1 MTKIKYINKVVKIPL
16 LKHEKPYNY
25 QQHFPDFPRLYLEI
39 IENKDKIKQELVNK
53 EYTPRN
59 LYKHTS
65 KNINEN
71 YKNEF
76 KLQDL
81 NEEKDELDEVKNELG
96 EVKDDEVKNDLGE
109 VKDDEVKN
117 DEVKN
122 DEVKNEL
129 GEVKDDEVKD
139 DEIETKEEDDS
150 DKDDNSILSDKIN
163 KLLNDDA
170 SSIHSLSSSKYSKK
184 RDKNGYVTNQ
194 EPPSLSELREKGT
207 YVPKEQYNNLE
218 YTNGDEH
225 EQEELKRELLFKF
238 EILKK
243 SYPTSSIPELSIHTD
258 YKTLMQTYDDTVR
271 KLSLDSSVESYKT
284 YLIGGFMT
292 FEFILGNFF
301 KFDMEGFT
309 QQQIISMSS
318 YEKLLIEIGEKSY
331 VPRGSS
337 KWPVEIR
344 LFSLILMNSVFFIIS
359 KMILKKTGANLLGM
373 INKMNIN
380 YIEKSKK
387 RMKPP
392 DSFM

>member
-1 MTKIKYINKVVKIPL
+1 
-16 LKHEKPYNY
+16 
-25 QQHFPDFPRLYLEI
+25 
-39 IENKDKIKQELVNK
+39 
-53 EYTPRN
+53 
-59 LYKHTS
+59 
-65 KNINEN
+65 
-71 YKNEF
+71 
-76 KLQDL
+76 
-81 NEEKDELDEVKNELG
+81 
-96 EVKDDEVKNDLGE
+96 
-109 VKDDEVKN
+109 
-117 DEVKN
+117 
-122 DEVKNEL
+122 
-129 GEVKDDEVKD
+129 
-139 DEIETKEEDDS
+139 
-150 DKDDNSILSDKIN
+150 
-163 KLLNDDA
+163 
-170 SSIHSLSSSKYSKK
+170 
-184 RDKNGYVTNQ
+184 
-194 EPPSLSELREKGT
+194 
-207 YVPKEQYNNLE
+207 
-218 YTNGDEH
+218 
-225 EQEELKRELLFKF
+225 
-238 EILKK
+238 
-243 SYPTSSIPELSIHTD
+243 
-258 YKTLMQTYDDTVR
+258 MQTYDDTVR